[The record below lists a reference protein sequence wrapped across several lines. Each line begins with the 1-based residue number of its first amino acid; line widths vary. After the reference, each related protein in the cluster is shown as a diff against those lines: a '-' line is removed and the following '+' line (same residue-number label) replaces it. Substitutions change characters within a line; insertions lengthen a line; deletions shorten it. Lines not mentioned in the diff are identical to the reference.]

1 MRKKIA
7 VMLSC
12 LTVLSLCS
20 VPDCTDILPDTPD
33 SPVLEEPVETGG
45 MIVGSEESAGIS
57 LLTRKLAQAE
67 YEEYG
72 VAATAETAYTIT
84 ATVLPADAT
93 NKKIDWSI
101 SFVDPSS
108 DWAQGKLVEDYV
120 SLSFLDTQA
129 TLSCLAAFGEQIQIT
144 ASSME
149 DSTVSASCLVDYAQK
164 INSAYLDFGTQRINL
179 GGVTEIK
186 FCVSKQWDGKGGATS
201 AGFDIGNVFT
211 IADDFNCI
219 VTILPCSLGA
229 LTLDGK
235 SVLGMTWTSL
245 QGSELDI
252 SDGGYV
258 YGTNIFFDYLNEVS
272 NWSIK
277 DLSGV
282 TSLSTFSEAALLNLF
297 NEITCPWLFTVQ
309 LDLVGTYSSYTYSS
323 DLKCVG
329 AHNGMYV

>member
-1 MRKKIA
+1 MKKKIA
-7 VMLSC
+7 IMLSC

-20 VPDCTDILPDTPD
+20 VPGCTDILPDTSD

-45 MIVGSEESAGIS
+45 MILDSQENAYIS
-57 LLTRKLAQAE
+57 LRTRKLAQAE

-72 VAATAETAYTIT
+72 VGIAAETAYTIT
-84 ATVLPADAT
+84 ATVLPEDAT

-120 SLSFLDTQA
+120 SLSFSDTQA

-149 DSTVSASCLVDYAQK
+149 DSTISASCLVDYAQK

-179 GGVTEIK
+179 GGVTEIG
-186 FCVSKQWDGKGGATS
+186 FCVSKQWDGKGGMTT

-211 IADDFNCI
+211 IPDDFDCV
-219 VTILPCSLGA
+219 VTIYPCSLGS
-229 LTLDGK
+229 LVLDGK
-235 SVLGMTWTSL
+235 NVLGTSWASL
-245 QGSELDI
+245 
-252 SDGGYV
+252 
-258 YGTNIFFDYLNEVS
+258 YGTTLDVADGYDYGTHIFFDYLNEIS
-272 NWSIK
+272 NWSLK
-277 DLSGV
+277 DISGV
-282 TSLSTFSEAALLNLF
+282 TSLSSFSESSLLKLF
-297 NEITCPWLFTVQ
+297 DEITCPWLFTVQ
-309 LDLVGTYSSYTYSS
+309 LDIVGTHSSYTYSS

-329 AHNGMYV
+329 ASNGMYV